1 MLGAPLVLV
10 IAGGYLALLFVIASA
25 VDRMPTVERERL
37 FTGVTYTLSLAVY
50 CTSWTFFGAV
60 GTAVRSGLEFVTI
73 YIGPTLLLMAWWLL
87 LRKMTRIA
95 KAQRIISIADFLSSR
110 YGKSPSV
117 AMLVTVIAV
126 AAITPYIA
134 LQLLAVSK
142 SFQALV
148 GDPGGADV
156 GFWTAA
162 LMAFFVIMFGTRRV
176 NADESQPGIV
186 AAIAFESIVKL
197 TALIAVALCA
207 VLAINDGALEG
218 AAAGSVSEALADVG
232 ALPRDDGVRWVVLT
246 SLSAAAMICL
256 PRQFQVAILENR
268 SERHIALAS
277 WLFPLYLFLIA
288 VVVLPIAA
296 AGLTRLPAGA
306 EPDLFVLTVPMS
318 EGLSGLALFAFIG
331 GLSSATSMVIV
342 ASLALAVMI
351 SNHLLAP
358 FLIGGKRG
366 GGASGI
372 SATVL
377 FARRLAIVAVLALGY
392 LYSKATGGSAGLASI
407 GLIAFAGVAQ
417 FAPAL
422 IGGLFWRNATRI
434 GATAGLAAGALVWF
448 ATLLLPSFGMG
459 ETLLSWLRAL
469 VLPADLAS
477 GPDAVDPLVFGSL
490 LSTGLNAGLY
500 LVVSLATG
508 RSPLDQLQATLF
520 VDALH
525 RGRTEPVL
533 RRSANRRDLFRL
545 TQRILG
551 PVETHRMFREAG
563 LGEDG
568 DSVDSAFVARVEG
581 EIAVAVGAAS
591 AHTLVTRVAT
601 GEPLTV
607 DAAIAL
613 LSQTQDA
620 IRVARELGVR
630 SVELEQTADELRA
643 ANATLVKLLEEKDEF
658 LSRVSHEM
666 RTPLTAVRAFADLL
680 QDGELDEARADRFV
694 GIIATEADRLTRL
707 LDDILDL
714 SRLEAGRAPIRRVR
728 LDAAAV
734 LRHAAEAM
742 EGFAER
748 NGVRLRLEVAEPLM
762 VDADWDRLT
771 QVLVNLISNAV
782 KFSDQRQEVVLGAT
796 AEDGEA
802 VLRVRDHGCGVSE
815 DVLPQLFTKF
825 AGSTERGNA
834 SGAGLGL
841 AIAREIA
848 HGLGGSLALEE
859 TGPSGSVFALRLP
872 LVASVRA

>member
-1 MLGAPLVLV
+1 MLPAPLVLV
-10 IAGGYLALLFVIASA
+10 IAGGYLALLFVIAST
-25 VDRMPTVERERL
+25 VDRMPPTERERL

-50 CTSWTFFGAV
+50 CTSWTFYGAV

-110 YGKSPSV
+110 YGKSRAV

-142 SFQALV
+142 SFRALV
-148 GDPGGADV
+148 GDPGSTDIA
-156 GFWTAA
+156 FWTAL

-207 VLAINDGALEG
+207 MLALNEGALPG
-218 AAAGSVSEALADVG
+218 AAASSVAEALSDVG
-232 ALPRDDGVRWVVLT
+232 ALPRDDGVRWLVLT

-256 PRQFQVAILENR
+256 PRQFQVAIIENR

-296 AGLTRLPAGA
+296 AGLVRLPVGA
-306 EPDLFVLTVPMS
+306 EPDLFVLTVPLA

-351 SNHLLAP
+351 SNHILAP
-358 FLIGGKRG
+358 FLIGGSRG

-377 FARRLAIVAVLALGY
+377 FARRVAIVGVLALGY
-392 LYSKATGGSAGLASI
+392 FYSKATEGAGGLASI

-422 IGGLFWRNATRI
+422 IGGLFWRNATRV
-434 GATAGLAAGALVWF
+434 GATSGLGAGALVWL
-448 ATLLLPSFGMG
+448 ATLLVPSFGVG
-459 ETLLSWLRAL
+459 EPVLAMLRTL
-469 VLPADLAS
+469 VLPADLAQ
-477 GPDAVDPLVFGSL
+477 GPAAVDPLVFGTL
-490 LSTGLNAGLY
+490 LSLSINAALY
-500 LVVSLATG
+500 VVVSLAT
-508 RSPLDQLQATLF
+508 RRTPFDQLQATLF

-525 RGRTEPVL
+525 RGRPEPVL

-551 PVETHRMFREAG
+551 PVETHRMFQEAG
-563 LGEDG
+563 VSEGG
-568 DSVDSAFVARVEG
+568 DAVDSAFVARVEG

-607 DAAIAL
+607 DTAIAL
-613 LSQTQDA
+613 LAQTQDA

-643 ANATLVKLLEEKDEF
+643 ANVTLNTLLEEKDEF

-680 QDGELDEARADRFV
+680 QDGELDETRAARFV
-694 GIIATEADRLTRL
+694 AIIATEADRLTRL

-714 SRLEAGRAPIRRVR
+714 SRLEAGRAPLRRER
-728 LDAAAV
+728 FDAVAA

-748 NGVRLRLEVAEPLM
+748 SGVHLRVAADAPLM
-762 VDADWDRLT
+762 VDADWDRVT

-782 KFSDQRQEVVLGAT
+782 KFSGNAREVVLSAQ
-796 AEDGEA
+796 AQDGMA
-802 VLRVRDHGCGVSE
+802 VLRVCDFGGGVNTE
-815 DVLPQLFTKF
+815 ILPQLFTKF
-825 AGSTERGNA
+825 AGSNEGGNA
-834 SGAGLGL
+834 TGAGLGL

-848 HGLGGSLALEE
+848 GGLGGSLELET
-859 TGPSGSVFALRLP
+859 TGAQGSVFALRLP
-872 LVASVRA
+872 LVVPAKA